1 MIDKIKKE
9 AFLSGSG
16 GGKGGGGGDTPE
28 EEDDTLQS
36 KAKAKIV
43 IAVCEGEI
51 KGFVHSDNSDRLK
64 NVFLNDVR
72 VKTLNDGF
80 NFDQDD
86 ITASVLRRGTNDQLV
101 LDNFDDIEI
110 EQGVDVKVTKEAGQ
124 TSVTTTRN
132 DLRSVRVRVGV
143 AALYQIDQDSGD
155 ITGTRVE
162 YRIKIKDSVSA
173 GNIFNSVFSI
183 TGKTRGAF
191 EEERSFDLSGTG
203 PWTITVARET
213 DDSDRT
219 TLVNDLF
226 FKAIVGEVGAK
237 FRYPNTAVL
246 GLKFNAESFS
256 SVPRVALEIDGLK
269 IQVPKNYNPASVDT
283 AFAGAYSG
291 TWNGVFKTEF
301 SNNPAWIF
309 YDLLVNDRYGCGDF
323 MSASDIDKFSLY
335 EIARYCDEAVD
346 DGQGGQERRFVFN
359 GHINNRGEA
368 FDVLNSIAATF
379 RGMLYYHQGTVV
391 AVQDS
396 PGETCKIFGP
406 SNVIQDVDND
416 GRLKSPPFTYEGT
429 GLKTRKTVC
438 LVSWNDPN
446 DLYKT
451 KVEYVED
458 RLGVDRYGHRELE
471 IRAFGCTSQAQ
482 AQRLGRWNLATN
494 LTETETVAFKVAAEG
509 FFLLPGEII
518 DIADPD
524 REGNLA
530 SGFLREKTESGDT
543 VYNLDRNVVL
553 NTAELYNFGVI
564 AGDQIDFSIVQT
576 TAGTHDKLTV
586 LDAAPR
592 KIRKGAMW
600 VLKKNDVERRQY
612 RVIGAQEDDDG
623 TVSVMAVLHN
633 RYKYNQID
641 SATLIQRQ
649 RPSPVNT
656 NTVPLVTPESIQVG
670 FTD

>member
-1 MIDKIKKE
+1 MVDKIKKE

-16 GGKGGGGGDTPE
+16 GKGSDSADRPE
-28 EEDDTLQS
+28 EEDDTLSS
-36 KAKAKIV
+36 KARAKIV
-43 IAVCEGEI
+43 VAVCEGQI
-51 KGFVHSDNSDRLK
+51 KGFVHSDKKK
-64 NVFLNDVR
+64 NVFLNDTR
-72 VKTLNDGF
+72 VQTLNDTF
-80 NFDQDD
+80 NFEEDD
-86 ITASVLRRGTNDQLV
+86 IIVSDLRKGGNTQNVLGG
-101 LDNFDDIEI
+101 FDDIEI
-110 EQGVDVKVTKEAGQ
+110 EQAVDVKVTRAAGQ

-143 AALYQIDQDSGD
+143 AALYQIDDDSGD

-162 YRIKIKDSVSA
+162 YRIIIRDSVSA
-173 GNIFNSVFSI
+173 QSIFDAVFDI
-183 TGKTRGAF
+183 TGKTRGPF
-191 EEERSFDLSGTG
+191 EEERTFDLSGTG
-203 PWTITVARET
+203 PWTVTVQRET
-213 DDSDRT
+213 SDSDRT

-237 FRYPNTAVL
+237 FIYPNTAVL

-269 IQVPKNYNPASVDT
+269 IEVPNNYNPDSVDT
-283 AFAGAYSG
+283 AFTGAYSG
-291 TWNGVFKTEF
+291 TWNGTFKTAF
-301 SNNPAWIF
+301 SNNPAWVF

-323 MSASDIDKFSLY
+323 MNASDIDKFSLY

-416 GRLKSPPFTYEGT
+416 GKLKSPPFTYEGT

-438 LVSWNDPN
+438 LVSWNDPD

-458 RLGVDRYGHRELE
+458 ALGVDRYGHRELE

-482 AQRLGRWNLATN
+482 AQRLGKWNLATN
-494 LTETETVAFKVAAEG
+494 LTETETVSFKVAAEG
-509 FFLLPGEII
+509 FFLLPGELI

-524 REGNLA
+524 RQSNIA
-530 SGFLREKTESGDT
+530 SGFLSQKTESGDQ
-543 VYNLDRNVVL
+543 VYFLDRKVVLFPSEIYNLGIIVDN
-553 NTAELYNFGVI
+553 
-564 AGDQIDFSIVQT
+564 QIDFSVVT
-576 TAGTHDKLTV
+576 TLAGTHDNLTV
-586 LDAAPR
+586 FDAAPQ

-600 VLKKNDVERRQY
+600 VLKQNDVERRQY

-633 RYKYNQID
+633 PLKYSEID
-641 SATLIQRQ
+641 SATLIQKQ

-656 NTVPLVTPESIQVG
+656 ETVPLVNSESIQVG
-670 FTD
+670 FTN

>member
-1 MIDKIKKE
+1 MVDKIRKE

-16 GGKGGGGGDTPE
+16 GGKGGGGSGDTPE
-28 EEDDTLQS
+28 EEDDTLAS

-43 IAVCEGEI
+43 VAVCEGEI
-51 KGFVHSDNSDRLK
+51 KGFVHSDRLK

-72 VKTLNDGF
+72 VQSLSDGF
-80 NFDQDD
+80 NFDGDD
-86 ITASVLRRGTNDQLV
+86 IDVSVLKKGTNNQDV
-101 LDNFDDIEI
+101 LTNFNDVEI
-110 EQGVDVKVTKEAGQ
+110 EQSVDRKVTQEAGQ
-124 TSVTTTRN
+124 TSVITTRN

-143 AALYQIDQDSGD
+143 AALYQIDEDSGD

-162 YRIKIKDSVSA
+162 YRIKIKDSVST
-173 GNIFNSVFSI
+173 GNIFNAVFDI

-191 EEERSFDLSGTG
+191 EEERSFDLTGTG
-203 PWTITVARET
+203 PWTVTVVRET
-213 DDSDRT
+213 NDSDRT

-226 FKAIVGEVGAK
+226 FKAIIGEVGSK
-237 FRYPNTAVL
+237 FIYPNTAVL

-269 IQVPKNYNPASVDT
+269 IKVPSNYNQDSVDT
-283 AFAGAYSG
+283 EFTGAYSG
-291 TWNGVFKTEF
+291 TWNGNFKTDPQF

-323 MSASDIDKFSLY
+323 MDASDIDKFSLY
-335 EIARYCDEAVD
+335 EIAKYCDEAVD

-396 PGETCKIFGP
+396 PGQTCKIFGP

-438 LVSWNDPN
+438 LVSWNDPD

-458 RLGVDRYGHRELE
+458 AIGVARYGHRELE

-482 AQRLGRWNLATN
+482 AQRLGKWNLATN

-509 FFLLPGEII
+509 FFLLPGELI

-530 SGFLREKTESGDT
+530 SGFLLAKTENGDR

-553 NTAELYNFGVI
+553 LPSELYSFGVI
-564 AGDQIDFSIVQT
+564 EGDQIQFSIVQT
-576 TAGTHDKLTV
+576 TAGTHDRLTV
-586 LDAAPR
+586 LDAASR
-592 KIRKGAMW
+592 RIRKGAMW

-633 RYKYNQID
+633 NRKYDEID
-641 SATLIQRQ
+641 SGTLIQKQ
-649 RPSPVNT
+649 RPSAVNT
-656 NTVPLVTPESIQVG
+656 NTVPTVTPESIQVG